1 MVDIKL
7 TFAKNIADLRKDNGY
22 TQLELAEKLNY
33 SDKAISKWER
43 GESIPDIAVLKEI
56 ADLFG
61 VTLDY
66 LVQEEHAKLPEFK
79 QALRRRIRNH
89 GFITGIS
96 ILLVWLAATVAFVVS
111 DIVMGDTKLHWL
123 SFVYAAPV
131 SMIVWVVFNSIWF
144 NRQRNFLIIS
154 LLMWSLLAAVF
165 FSLLPFGQILWK
177 LFVLGAPGQIIIFLW
192 SRIKYKQNKT
202 E

>member
-7 TFAKNIADLRKDNGY
+7 TIAKNIADLRKDNGY
-22 TQLELAEKLNY
+22 TQLDLAEKLNY

-43 GESIPDIAVLKEI
+43 GESVPDIAVLKEI

-111 DIVMGDTKLHWL
+111 DIVMGDSKLHWL
-123 SFVYAAPV
+123 SFVYAAPA
-131 SMIVWVVFNSIWF
+131 SMIVWLVFNSIWF
-144 NRQRNFLIIS
+144 NRHRNFLIIS
-154 LLMWSLLAAVF
+154 LLMWSVLAAVF
-165 FSLLPFGQILWK
+165 LSLLPFGQILWQI
-177 LFVLGAPGQIIIFLW
+177 FVLGAPGQIIILLW
-192 SRIKYKQNKT
+192 SRIKYKQNKA